1 MFISLDPISAMH
13 LGLSN
18 DPLVMRR
25 AELMAQYILRQV
37 PNHLLDEQC
46 EENRASLDLAA
57 HQHIHDHLQRL
68 QSELS
73 PDPLE
78 NSLQHQ
84 RAPQVFN
91 SDKYHDG
98 EHVMAFSPSSIVH
111 PNSTAT
117 DVIHFT
123 TESNRS
129 QGTAALR
136 SRKSQVHPDPLRGTS
151 GTTSID
157 RGVTNQRL
165 RDAAHKVIHPDEVE
179 AQKVRHQDAV
189 ENQILEDI
197 PDSN

>member
-1 MFISLDPISAMH
+1 MLALTRDMFISLDPISAMH

-37 PNHLLDEQC
+37 PNHLLNEQC

-57 HQHIHDHLQRL
+57 HQHIHDHLERL

-78 NSLQHQ
+78 NSMQHQ
-84 RAPQVFN
+84 RGPQVFS
-91 SDKYHDG
+91 SDKNHDG
-98 EHVMAFSPSSIVH
+98 DHVMAFSASSVVH
-111 PNSTAT
+111 PTRGT
-117 DVIHFT
+117 VDHPLYG

-129 QGTAALR
+129 QSSATALH
-136 SRKSQVHPDPLRGTS
+136 SRKNQVHPDTSRALTGGTS
-151 GTTSID
+151 SD
-157 RGVTNQRL
+157 RGVANQRL
-165 RDAAHKVIHPDEVE
+165 RDAAHKVIQHDG
-179 AQKVRHQDAV
+179 A

-197 PDSN
+197 PASN